1 MGRLTRRTTLLVKVD
16 RMIRR
21 EFLQTVT
28 AAAVASM
35 ASGLALPLDAV
46 AAKQK
51 DAGVWSPAQFHAAR
65 RFAGLPQGR
74 IAFVERGSG
83 PVALFLHGYPLNG
96 YQWRGP
102 MAALAGER
110 RCLAPDLMGL
120 GYTDVAADTDLSPMA
135 QTAMVIDLLDRLEI
149 ADVDVVAN
157 DNATGIAQLM
167 AAHHPQRVRTLLLTN
182 GDVDANSPP
191 EKLLPFLEKARRGEA
206 VLWFDKHVADN
217 AFARSRDGIGNAY
230 HDPERV
236 LTHEL
241 IETYFRPLVAPGKR
255 RRQGEQ
261 FGIAMF
267 PNPLAAIAPQLRAFN
282 KPARMVW
289 GRDDDLF
296 PVPWAHWLDRTFP
309 GSRGVRLVDRARL
322 FFPEEYPDI
331 IIEEARDLWRG

>member
-1 MGRLTRRTTLLVKVD
+1 
-16 RMIRR
+16 MIRR
-21 EFLQTVT
+21 ELLRTF
-28 AAAVASM
+28 
-35 ASGLALPLDAV
+35 AV
-46 AAKQK
+46 AAAASLSSRLLLPSEATAEDRKNI
-51 DAGVWSPAQFHAAR
+51 DVWSPAQFHAAR
-65 RFAGLPQGR
+65 RYAEISQGK
-74 IAFVERGSG
+74 IAFVERGRG

-96 YQWRGP
+96 YQWRAP
-102 MAALAGER
+102 MAALAGGR

-120 GYTDVAADTDLSPMA
+120 GYTDVAAEADLSPTA
-135 QTAMVIDLLDRLEI
+135 QTAMVIALLDHLEI
-149 ADVDVVAN
+149 AEADIIAN

-217 AFARSRDGIGNAY
+217 AFARSREGIGNAY
-230 HDPERV
+230 HDPQRV

-241 IETYFRPLVAPGKR
+241 IETYFRPLVAPAKR

-261 FGIAMF
+261 FGLAMF
-267 PNPLAAIAPQLRAFN
+267 PNPLPAIAPQLRAFE
-282 KPARMVW
+282 KPVRMVW

-296 PVPWAHWLDRTFP
+296 PVQWAHWLDRTLP
-309 GSRGVRLVDRARL
+309 GSRGIRWVDKARL

-331 IIEEARDLWRG
+331 IIEEARLWQS

>member
-1 MGRLTRRTTLLVKVD
+1 
-16 RMIRR
+16 MIRR
-21 EFLQTVT
+21 ELLRTFAV
-28 AAAVASM
+28 AAVASM
-35 ASGLALPLDAV
+35 ASRLAFPTGAN
-46 AAKQK
+46 ATARK
-51 DAGVWSPAQFHAAR
+51 DADVWSPEQFHAAR
-65 RFAGLPQGR
+65 RFAELPQGK

-83 PVALFLHGYPLNG
+83 PVALLLHGYPLNG
-96 YQWRGP
+96 YQWRAP
-102 MAALAGER
+102 MAALADQR

-120 GYTDVAADTDLSPMA
+120 GYTDVAADADLSPAA
-135 QTAMVIDLLDRLEI
+135 QTAMVIALLDHLQIAE
-149 ADVDVVAN
+149 ADVIAN

-206 VLWFDKHVADN
+206 VLWFDKHLADN

-236 LTHEL
+236 LTHDL

-261 FGIAMF
+261 FGVAMF
-267 PNPLAAIAPQLRAFN
+267 PNPLLSIEPRLRAFK
-282 KPARMVW
+282 KPVRMVW

-296 PVPWAHWLDRTFP
+296 PVQWAHWLDRTFP
-309 GSRGVRLVDRARL
+309 GSRGVRLVDQARL
-322 FFPEEYPDI
+322 FFPEEYPEI
-331 IIEEARDLWRG
+331 IIEEARSLWRS

>member
-1 MGRLTRRTTLLVKVD
+1 
-16 RMIRR
+16 MIRR
-21 EFLQTVT
+21 EFLQTLT

-35 ASGLALPLDAV
+35 ASRLAFPLRAV
-46 AAKQK
+46 AANQK
-51 DAGVWSPAQFHAAR
+51 NADVWSPARFHAAR
-65 RFAGLPQGR
+65 RFADLPQGR

-102 MAALAGER
+102 MAALAAER

-149 ADVDVVAN
+149 ADVDIVAN

-167 AAHHPQRVRTLLLTN
+167 AAHHPQRVRSLLLTN

-206 VLWFDKHVADN
+206 VLWFDKHVEDN

-236 LTHEL
+236 LTHDL
-241 IETYFRPLVAPGKR
+241 IETYFRPLVTPGKR

-267 PNPLAAIAPQLRAFN
+267 PNPLTAIEPQLRAFK

-296 PVPWAHWLDRTFP
+296 PVQWAHWLDRTLP
-309 GSRGVRLVDRARL
+309 GSRGVRLVDQARL
-322 FFPEEYPDI
+322 FFPEEYPEI
-331 IIEEARDLWRG
+331 IIEEARSLWRG